1 MFKEAFYMI
10 DTDKDGFITNLDL
23 KDILTSLGKTK
34 SDESIEKM
42 VNEASSP
49 INFTMFLTMFGAKMC
64 GTDSEMDLRNAFS
77 CFDDQ
82 GTGLISEEYFREM
95 LTTCGDRYSAEEVS
109 EIYFQ
114 YINK

>member
-1 MFKEAFYMI
+1 MI

-77 CFDDQ
+77 CFEEKVFSNSFSS
-82 GTGLISEEYFREM
+82 GLSN
-95 LTTCGDRYSAEEVS
+95 S
-109 EIYFQ
+109 
-114 YINK
+114 NKSWWAPFIACKSKSLY